1 MAIRTMW
8 CSGKIQMGQPNS
20 GYPGQTDFHPNN
32 TCLPTTMTK
41 FIGRSPNTRVVAK
54 AARRRREATSI
65 GQLIAFRLGAE
76 DAHYVAQELNQQFE
90 ILDILQLPNY
100 RAYVRLIVDGAPSK
114 PFSALTLAPA
124 GR

>member
-1 MAIRTMW
+1 
-8 CSGKIQMGQPNS
+8 
-20 GYPGQTDFHPNN
+20 
-32 TCLPTTMTK
+32 MTK